1 MKYKK
6 FRSLY
11 SVNKHLIV
19 PSFLKARLVDEAWK
33 IDSCARIVNTIKCD
47 HCGTHHFKGF
57 SRCKS
62 RYCAICNKAKSMLWL
77 AKLYPYLKAWLDSGN
92 YIVFVNYTIRDRA
105 DLKEALN
112 VIQGAWRH
120 MTHEHKQ
127 MRKEFKNRYDGGV
140 RSLEVKIGE
149 NSRMWHPHF
158 HTMVL
163 KRRYSADDYSFL
175 APAWSKSVE
184 AAGGGKYGSEN
195 QEGIVYIESFSAYS
209 KRGGKKLTYE
219 ERLLKSIME
228 VVKYMTK
235 FDYVN
240 DTPEHLQEL
249 YYSLKGSRQI
259 STWGVLYKIP
269 REVDRALD
277 SLSDEQITDFVCQV
291 CGCTKGTLEKLH
303 HDVWQD
309 EYIVDYSQKTPQDIS
324 PERVEKIR
332 QLNDMIDEMTTDY
345 IQEEF
350 EIYAKEW
357 E

>member
-1 MKYKK
+1 
-6 FRSLY
+6 
-11 SVNKHLIV
+11 
-19 PSFLKARLVDEAWK
+19 
-33 IDSCARIVNTIKCD
+33 
-47 HCGTHHFKGF
+47 
-57 SRCKS
+57 
-62 RYCAICNKAKSMLWL
+62 
-77 AKLYPYLKAWLDSGN
+77 
-92 YIVFVNYTIRDRA
+92 
-105 DLKEALN
+105 
-112 VIQGAWRH
+112 
-120 MTHEHKQ
+120 
-127 MRKEFKNRYDGGV
+127 
-140 RSLEVKIGE
+140 
-149 NSRMWHPHF
+149 
-158 HTMVL
+158 
-163 KRRYSADDYSFL
+163 
-175 APAWSKSVE
+175 
-184 AAGGGKYGSEN
+184 
-195 QEGIVYIESFSAYS
+195 
-209 KRGGKKLTYE
+209 
-219 ERLLKSIME
+219 ME

-235 FDYVN
+235 SDYVN

-277 SLSDEQITDFVCQV
+277 SLSDEQITDLVCQV

-332 QLNDMIDEMTTDY
+332 RLNDMIDEMTTDY